1 MSIVAKGGEKSS
13 SFPSVSVGVH
23 KSRCIKVI
31 DLGTQKNE
39 FEGNIT
45 WKRQILVIWE
55 VPEQTSETSEPLTIS
70 KFYTL
75 SLHEKSNLGIDL
87 TSWRGRPFSET
98 EKKGFD
104 ISKLIG
110 HTCLLNVIQGNK
122 NNKIGSIMPLPK
134 GDKIAEQYHTGV
146 VFDLEKYQKGQKEI
160 FNQLS
165 EGIRNIILRSKELEG
180 LEHKDN
186 GDENNGSTTVG
197 QDPVPFAFLILLF

>member
-13 SFPSVSVGVH
+13 SFPSVPVGVH
-23 KSRCIKVI
+23 KARCIKVI
-31 DLGTQKNE
+31 DLGTQKND
-39 FEGNIT
+39 FEGNIS
-45 WKRQILVIWE
+45 WKRQVLVIWE
-55 VPEQTSETSEPLTIS
+55 TPDQTNETSEPITIS

-197 QDPVPFAFLILLF
+197 QDPVPF

>member
-23 KSRCIKVI
+23 KARCVKVI

-186 GDENNGSTTVG
+186 GDDNNGSTTVG
-197 QDPVPFAFLILLF
+197 QEPVPF

>member
-23 KSRCIKVI
+23 KARCVKVI

-39 FEGNIT
+39 FEGNIS
-45 WKRQILVIWE
+45 WKRQVLVIWE
-55 VPEQTSETSEPLTIS
+55 TPDQTNETSEPLTIS

-146 VFDLEKYQKGQKEI
+146 IFDLEKYQKGQKEV

-197 QDPVPFAFLILLF
+197 QDPVPF

>member
-23 KSRCIKVI
+23 KARCIKVI
-31 DLGTQKNE
+31 DLGTQMKV
-39 FEGNIT
+39 FEGQT
-45 WKRQILVIWE
+45 SWKREVMVIWE
-55 VPEQTSETSEPLTIS
+55 VPEQTNETSEPLTIS
-70 KFYTL
+70 RWYTL

-98 EKKGFD
+98 EKKGFEV
-104 ISKLIG
+104 SKLIG
-110 HTCLLNVIQGNK
+110 NTCLLNVIQGNK
-122 NNKIGSIMPLPK
+122 NNKIGSVMPLPK
-134 GDKIAEQYHTGV
+134 GDKIAEQYHTSV

-186 GDENNGSTTVG
+186 GDDNNGSSTVG
-197 QDPVPFAFLILLF
+197 QDPVPF

>member
-1 MSIVAKGGEKSS
+1 MSIIAKGNEKSS

-31 DLGTQKNE
+31 DLGTQKND
-39 FEGNIT
+39 FEGNIS
-45 WKRQILVIWE
+45 WKRQVLVIWE
-55 VPEQTSETSEPLTIS
+55 VPEQTNETSEPITIS

-146 VFDLEKYQKGQKEI
+146 IFDLEKYQKGQKEI

-197 QDPVPFAFLILLF
+197 QDPVPF

>member
-23 KSRCIKVI
+23 KARCIKVI

-45 WKRQILVIWE
+45 WKRQALVIWE

-146 VFDLEKYQKGQKEI
+146 IFDLEKYQKGQKEI

-186 GDENNGSTTVG
+186 GDDNNGSTTVG
-197 QDPVPFAFLILLF
+197 QEPVPF